1 MFEKVA
7 DRIFANVATSI
18 LHAMLLS
25 GDSNSCRHMDGFH
38 PLVGVS
44 EIFIED
50 FGVYTPL
57 MLLSPLKKLIL
68 VCCHIS
74 LMEADRMMSTNFSVL
89 Y

>member
-1 MFEKVA
+1 
-7 DRIFANVATSI
+7 
-18 LHAMLLS
+18 
-25 GDSNSCRHMDGFH
+25 MDVFH

-74 LMEADRMMSTNFSVL
+74 LMEADRMMSITFSVL
-89 Y
+89 YLVMLNQTKSNVS